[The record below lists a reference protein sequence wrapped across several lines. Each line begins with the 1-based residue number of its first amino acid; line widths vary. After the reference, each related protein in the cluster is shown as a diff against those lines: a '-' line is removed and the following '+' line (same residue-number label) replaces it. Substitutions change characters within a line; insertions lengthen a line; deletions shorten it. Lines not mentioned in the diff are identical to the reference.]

1 MDAHIANETRH
12 QMAHARRRDR
22 GLVHIVIPDA
32 CLAGAGIEP
41 SRLGGRR
48 PPGGPAAA
56 FRVYA
61 QTRNHASGE
70 CSPWRS
76 VFAGYVPSG
85 ALASALVPALPAEH
99 PGLFRFVPD
108 SGGLFVSL
116 EVECDAKGRFD
127 AFTVAALRVDLADDP
142 RLREVLFTN
151 DELLPPGT
159 RNGADA
165 ARVTLLCRQF
175 AAYVRSRPGLPHDA
189 VVAGAHI
196 EAGLLDAAGPAPA
209 AAETAGGTAV
219 DPGAGLVSG
228 GGFDNAQALARLE
241 EDDREIMSLIRRAT
255 EVIARRN
262 PARVRGDPAGAGGP
276 VRRRHVASGLKQ
288 GARGARPPD
297 VPPPAGASGGQREAA
312 ALLMGLE
319 PPDSGRFVGGGGPR
333 HLPRPGPRAPADR
346 GGLAGALDDVLLV
359 TPENA
364 NPLTALDWLDVGHAA
379 LAGGDTPADVW
390 RRRPISMVARRHN
403 GTRETFVVLSNEY
416 SAAWGGRRAPAGH
429 LAGSAHPAVLQE
441 CLAAGV
447 DHPRNLP
454 PEARA
459 RLVAEFPFLRVP
471 LADAPPP
478 VAAFDAAGE
487 AALLESFRAACVA
500 ALLDA
505 VAESLRAEPRM
516 SQLLEYE
523 LHDRHR
529 ECILRVTERAPELL
543 EAVALAVRHA
553 SVAEFVNGALMLAAL
568 SYLGGRAGAPAGR
581 IPCHRAWI
589 PSLAG
594 GNAVFLFDNN
604 SSGGEVVRVSPVPL
618 AISVDAPQGGQHSC
632 RFARGAPLTA
642 ARTNER
648 YLPGECNA
656 NVCLGFNR
664 ALEALV
670 VFPGGFAFKADVAKQ
685 LVWPAHLVEPIL
697 ARFCWAIPAH

>member
-1 MDAHIANETRH
+1 MNAHIANETRH

-32 CLAGAGIEP
+32 CLAKAGIEP
-41 SRLGGRR
+41 FRLGSRR
-48 PPGGPAAA
+48 APGSSAAT

-61 QTRNHASGE
+61 QTRYHASGE

-76 VFAGYVPSG
+76 VFSGYVSSG
-85 ALASALVPALPAEH
+85 ALASALVPALPEEH

-116 EVECDAKGRFD
+116 DVECDANGRFD

-142 RLREVLFTN
+142 LLREVLFTY

-159 RNGADA
+159 RYGADA
-165 ARVTLLCRQF
+165 ARVALLCRQF
-175 AAYVRSRPGLPHDA
+175 AAYVRSRPDLPHDA
-189 VVAGAHI
+189 VVAGSHI
-196 EAGLLDAAGPAPA
+196 EAGLRDAAASDA
-209 AAETAGGTAV
+209 ALPEVV
-219 DPGAGLVSG
+219 DGDAINPSEGLVSG

-255 EVIARRN
+255 EAIARRN
-262 PARVRGDPAGAGGP
+262 PVRVRGDAAEGGGP
-276 VRRRHVASGLKQ
+276 VRRRHVASGLRQ

-297 VPPPAGASGGQREAA
+297 APAAPGAGGGQREAA

-319 PPDSGRFVGGGGPR
+319 PPNSGRFVEGGGRR
-333 HLPRPGPRAPADR
+333 HLPRQGLRAPADR
-346 GGLAGALDDVLLV
+346 ESPAGALDDVLLI

-364 NPLTALDWLDVGHAA
+364 NPLTALDWLDVGYAA

-390 RRRPISMVARRHN
+390 RRRPVSMVARKHYS
-403 GTRETFVVLSNEY
+403 TRETFVVLSYEH
-416 SAAWGGRRAPAGH
+416 STAWGGRRAPTGH
-429 LAGSAHPAVLQE
+429 LAGSAHPAVLRA
-441 CLAAGV
+441 CLVAGV

-454 PEARA
+454 PEAREK
-459 RLVAEFPFLRVP
+459 LVAEFPFLRVP
-471 LADAPPP
+471 LANTPPP

-487 AALLESFRAACVA
+487 TALLGSFRAACVT

-505 VAESLRAEPRM
+505 VAESLRASPRM

-553 SVAEFVNGALMLAAL
+553 SVAEFVNGALMLSAL
-568 SYLGGRAGAPAGR
+568 SYLSSRAGAPAGR
-581 IPCHRAWI
+581 LPCHRAWF

-594 GNAVFLFDNN
+594 GNAVFLFDYY
-604 SSGGEVVRVSPVPL
+604 SSGGEVVRVSPAPL
-618 AISVDAPQGGQHSC
+618 AIFVDAPQSGQHSC
-632 RFARGAPLTA
+632 RFARGAPSA
-642 ARTNER
+642 ASRTYER
-648 YLPGECNA
+648 YLPGECYA
-656 NVCLGFNR
+656 YVCLGFNR

-670 VFPGGFAFKADVAKQ
+670 VFPGGFAFRADVAKQ

-697 ARFCWAIPAH
+697 ARFCWTIPAH